1 MLTSKQNKIFKYL
14 TLKDMDKTLPASQ
27 MRRTI
32 YGQGLKQEYLEN
44 ITETLGI
51 NNAPRLWANKPPEYY
66 INGKILINKGLK
78 PNSSFSTIISKTQD
92 LQDSGITITDTMLDN
107 IIKENYK

>member
-27 MRRTI
+27 MRRTM

-44 ITETLGI
+44 TTKSLGI
-51 NNAPRLWANKPPEYY
+51 NNSPRLWDNNPPEYQV
-66 INGKILINKGLK
+66 NGKTLISKGLK

-92 LQDSGITITDTMLDN
+92 LQDSGIKITNTMLDN